1 MSTRNFIRV
10 FTRETG
16 EPPAS
21 FVQRIRVE
29 KARQLLENSML
40 SIEQVAEESGFGTT
54 ETMRRR
60 FLNALGTSPSEYK
73 ARFAK
78 RTNQFGKAD

>member
-10 FTRETG
+10 FTRETS
-16 EPPAS
+16 ESPAR

-29 KARQLLENSML
+29 RARQLLEDGAL
-40 SIEQVAEESGFGTT
+40 GVKEVAARCGFGSP

-60 FLNALGTSPSEYK
+60 FLGLLGVTPSQYQ
-73 ARFAK
+73 ARFNK
-78 RTNQFGKAD
+78 RR